1 MLICNAE
8 VWGHGLAD
16 VKIED
21 GRIACIS
28 PPAGATQGI
37 DARGGALLPGLH
49 DHHLHLAGLAV
60 RAQSVWCGPPQ
71 VEDVAELQQALASH
85 PGKGWVRGIGYHDSV
100 MGLPTAAH
108 LDQLMPHRPL
118 RMQHRSGRM
127 WLLNSQ
133 ALAELLDGG
142 EAPPGMERNAGKFT
156 GRLFDEDEWL
166 QRRLASAP
174 PDFNSISRQLARYGV
189 TGITDMTPRNDAG
202 IAAHFAAQQEAGALQ
217 QNVVMAGTLALANVA
232 PSGAQRG
239 WKLGPAKLHLHE
251 AAMPDFAETVRFFAA
266 AHEQSRAVAVH
277 CVSEVELVYALAALE
292 EAGVRHG
299 DRIEHASVAA
309 MDLVQRIA
317 ALGLAICVQP
327 RFVQERGDAYRLDV
341 EPRHQSDLY
350 RLTSLAA
357 EGIILAGGSDAPFC
371 SADPWAGMRA
381 AVERQTASGQSFGP
395 DEAMSPESALELY
408 LADPLELGRQ
418 RRIVEGAPAELVL
431 LDRPWREA
439 RGRLVSG
446 DVRHTW
452 VSGKIIDQ
460 SIDQAPG

>member
-1 MLICNAE
+1 MLIRNAE
-8 VWGHGLAD
+8 VWAHGLAD

-21 GRIACIS
+21 GRIACLT
-28 PPAGATQGI
+28 PPAGGTEGI

-49 DHHLHLAGLAV
+49 DHHLHLAGLAA

-71 VEDVAELQQALASH
+71 VEDVAGLELALASH
-85 PGKGWVRGIGYHDSV
+85 PGEGWIRGIGYHESLMD
-100 MGLPTAAH
+100 LPTAAQ
-108 LDQLMPHRPL
+108 LDRLMPHRPL

-133 ALAELLDGG
+133 ALAELLDGS
-142 EAPPGMERNAGKFT
+142 EAPPGMERSAGKYT

-174 PDFNSISRQLARYGV
+174 PDFSGTSRQLARYGV
-189 TGITDMTPRNDAG
+189 TGITDMTPRNDPD
-202 IAAHFAAQQEAGALQ
+202 IAAHFVAQQMIGALQ
-217 QNVVMAGTLALANVA
+217 QNVVMAGTLALANAA
-232 PSGAQRG
+232 PSAAQRG

-251 AAMPDFAETVRFFAA
+251 AAMPDFAETVRFVAA
-266 AHEQSRAVAVH
+266 AHEQSRAVAIH
-277 CVSEVELVYALAALE
+277 CVSEVELVYALAVLE
-292 EAGVRHG
+292 EAGVRQG

-317 ALGLAICVQP
+317 ALGLAVCAQP
-327 RFVQERGDAYRLDV
+327 RFVHERGDAYRRDV
-341 EPRHQSDLY
+341 EPRHQQDLY
-350 RLTSLAA
+350 RLASLAA
-357 EGIILAGGSDAPFC
+357 EGIVLAGGSDAPFC

-381 AVERQTASGQSFGP
+381 AVDRKTASGRPFGP
-395 DEAMSPESALELY
+395 DEAMSPEGAVELY

-418 RRIVEGAPAELVL
+418 RRIAEGAPADLVL

-439 RGRLVSG
+439 RTRLLSD

-452 VSGKIIDQ
+452 VSGKIIDDGV
-460 SIDQAPG
+460 DQAPV